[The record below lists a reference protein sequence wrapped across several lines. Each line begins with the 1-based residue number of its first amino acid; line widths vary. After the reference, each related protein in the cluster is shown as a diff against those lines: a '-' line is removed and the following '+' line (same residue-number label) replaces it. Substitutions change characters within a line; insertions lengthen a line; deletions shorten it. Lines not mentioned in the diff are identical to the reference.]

1 MSPIVQRAPADT
13 MELRKLIYEFVVA
26 TLPLAVVYYA
36 GWAYLYFYLNLFGIN
51 ITELHF
57 DNATIFIYAFAP
69 VYLTLQGY
77 WWLILL
83 TLVAVLIVILG
94 IRKLFHREWLLVRT
108 KFGNLSTALQI
119 FLLILALL
127 CVLVTL
133 APWLQWAAKEKRT
146 QVWEDRGEYAIG
158 LATGERKD
166 IAAGAVSPGLA
177 SRKRNRSAASAASP
191 QSVLGFWQDSYKACS
206 EKQALLLI
214 FSDEKALYLLCKS
227 VEDPNQGTVFE
238 IRREFGLAS
247 VRFASSGGRR

>member
-1 MSPIVQRAPADT
+1 

-26 TLPLAVVYYA
+26 TLPLAVVYYV

-57 DNATIFIYAFAP
+57 DSATIFIYAFAP

-83 TLVAVLIVILG
+83 IVVAAVMMILS
-94 IRKLFHREWLLVRT
+94 IRKLFHRQWLLVRT

-119 FLLILALL
+119 FLLIIALL
-127 CVLVTL
+127 CVLVIL
-133 APWLQWAAKEKRT
+133 APWLQWAAKEKRA

-158 LATGERKD
+158 LASGERKD
-166 IAAGAVSPGLA
+166 SAAG
-177 SRKRNRSAASAASP
+177 AASP
-191 QSVLGFWQDSYKACS
+191 QSSLALWQDSYKECS
-206 EKQALLLI
+206 AEQALLLI

-238 IRREFGLAS
+238 IRREFGLVS
-247 VRFASSGGRR
+247 VRFVSSGGRR